1 MPRLFSKN
9 FLVHLLAK
17 KFQLQIK
24 LKNCL
29 KYDHDNS
36 VSEEDNCVSL
46 RVISNKLWSTT
57 QTFYYFQITLRC
69 EKKRNGSNREMI
81 TFQIGNHLGDL

>member
-46 RVISNKLWSTT
+46 RVISNKLWSAT

-69 EKKRNGSNREMI
+69 EKKKEMGA
-81 TFQIGNHLGDL
+81 TEK

>member
-24 LKNCL
+24 FKKLSL

-69 EKKRNGSNREMI
+69 EKKKKWEQQRNDNLSDRKS
-81 TFQIGNHLGDL
+81 FR